1 LTLRPSPYHKEV
13 MRHLLGEAEEVK
25 KWHRRV
31 PENMIPR
38 LTLTD
43 TELIEY
49 VCDENEKDYGT

>member
-1 LTLRPSPYHKEV
+1 